1 MVSVWVYYY
10 YIKRDLYDE
19 KKWKIITFLKKEKY
33 ALFLFLM
40 FINLIIFILICV
52 LLSKK
57 EYNNGYFKAIED
69 NWNKSPIY
77 SIEDNW
83 NKSPIYSIEI
93 STSFGEYQF
102 GNFPGTKNLGYAT
115 TKSRKIT
122 SWNSYKF

>member
-1 MVSVWVYYY
+1 MFFWIYYY

-19 KKWKIITFLKKEKY
+19 KEWKIITFLKKEKY
-33 ALFLFLM
+33 ALFLCLKL
-40 FINLIIFILICV
+40 INLIIFILICV

-57 EYNNGYFKAIED
+57 EYNNGYFKE
-69 NWNKSPIY
+69 
-77 SIEDNW
+77 IEDNW

-122 SWNSYKF
+122 SCNSYKF